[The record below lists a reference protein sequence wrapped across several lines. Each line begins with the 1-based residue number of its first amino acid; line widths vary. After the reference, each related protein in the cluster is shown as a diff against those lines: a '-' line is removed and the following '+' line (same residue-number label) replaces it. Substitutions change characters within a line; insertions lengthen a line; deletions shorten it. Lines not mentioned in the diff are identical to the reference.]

1 MENESLA
8 QQAASNSKDQFSQG
22 DIKDAVVDA
31 VIEHME
37 VNSSMANQVL
47 NNQQTLEGFMRLMV
61 DLVYEGFAKK
71 RELADV

>member
-1 MENESLA
+1 MP
-8 QQAASNSKDQFSQG
+8 
-22 DIKDAVVDA
+22 VVDA
-31 VIEHME
+31 VIKHME

-71 RELADV
+71 RELADA